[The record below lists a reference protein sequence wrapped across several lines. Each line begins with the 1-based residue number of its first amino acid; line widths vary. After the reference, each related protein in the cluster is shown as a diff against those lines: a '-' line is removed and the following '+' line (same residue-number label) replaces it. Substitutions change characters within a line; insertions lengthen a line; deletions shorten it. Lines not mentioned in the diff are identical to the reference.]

1 MVRFTT
7 AAATGLAACALTLSI
22 ATPAQAAEGT
32 LTFEV
37 IDWSQ
42 LKTNEHVIT
51 DAKPGS
57 CHNLPEEV
65 LEEAK
70 NTEFHRFTNNT
81 ESPVILI
88 RNSCDQ
94 FETNGRAQAVE
105 FVSAGDTIRE
115 LDPAVKALLVLQNPA
130 DAAEAAEAAETGDTI
145 QVTPNEAAPA
155 EAGEATPAK
164 PGKPGKP
171 ADAAEA
177 AQPAEAA
184 EAAPAE
190 NAEAAPAEAAE
201 AAPGQSPAAPAD
213 AAPMGRR

>member
-57 CHNLPEEV
+57 CHNLPDEV
-65 LEEAK
+65 IAEAK

-94 FETNGRAQAVE
+94 FESNGRAQAVE
-105 FVSAGDTIRE
+105 YVSAGDTVRE
-115 LDPAVKALLVLQNPA
+115 LDPSVKALLVLQNPA
-130 DAAEAAEAAETGDTI
+130 DAAEAAEAAESGETMELA
-145 QVTPNEAAPA
+145 PNEAAPA
-155 EAGEATPAK
+155 EAGPAK
-164 PGKPGKP
+164 
-171 ADAAEA
+171 
-177 AQPAEAA
+177 PAEAA

-190 NAEAAPAEAAE
+190 SAEAAPAKPAKPAEAAEAAPAEAA
-201 AAPGQSPAAPAD
+201 
-213 AAPMGRR
+213 PMGRR

>member
-22 ATPAQAAEGT
+22 ATPAQAAEGS

-37 IDWSQ
+37 VDWSQ

-51 DAKPGS
+51 DVKPGS

-65 LEEAK
+65 LKEAK

-94 FETNGRAQAVE
+94 FESNGRAQAIE
-105 FVSAGDTIRE
+105 YVSAGDTIRE
-115 LDPAVKALLVLQNPA
+115 MDPAVQALLVLQNPA
-130 DAAEAAEAAETGDTI
+130 DAAEAEEAAETGDTI
-145 QVTPNEAAPA
+145 EVAPNEAAPA
-155 EAGEATPAK
+155 EVE
-164 PGKPGKP
+164 
-171 ADAAEA
+171 AAEP
-177 AQPAEAA
+177 AQAN

-201 AAPGQSPAAPAD
+201 AAEAAPAESEAAPAD